1 MDEALTADPGIE
13 QIVGFQGGP
22 PFLERLESDIANDPR
37 TEHPSSGL
45 DIGAAVPLRA
55 RLAPRAGPVA
65 VESALT
71 VPPAG
76 LVFGERGVF
85 GLAFAQDVET
95 VAAEEGFGE
104 RLETTLPAIVCL
116 FVCLIQSGYSR

>member
-1 MDEALTADPGIE
+1 MT
-13 QIVGFQGGP
+13 
-22 PFLERLESDIANDPR
+22 
-37 TEHPSSGL
+37 
-45 DIGAAVPLRA
+45 
-55 RLAPRAGPVA
+55 PRAGPVA

-85 GLAFAQDVET
+85 GLAFARDVET

-104 RLETTLPAIVCL
+104 RLETTLGSIGASIRYRTEGEEGRTGR
-116 FVCLIQSGYSR
+116 SNTES